1 LTRKVL
7 YLTGTRAD
15 FGLMLPTL
23 HRVAVTPGLSLRL
36 CVTSMHLSPRFGL
49 TVSEVEASSLPIAA
63 RLPVNMDDDSR
74 FGMAQAASQVMQGMV
89 SVLAEIQPDI
99 LLLLGDRAEMLAA
112 ALPAMLAGV
121 PIAHLCGGE
130 RSGTVD
136 DAMRHAISKLA
147 HLHLVATE
155 ESRQRLLRMGEEDV
169 RIHVVGTPG
178 LVGLQAL
185 VTRSREELAQVFD
198 LDPTGPMAVV
208 LFHPVVQDFALAGDQ
223 CRALLQAVHAEGLQ
237 AVCLMPN
244 ADTGNAVVRNAI
256 ERFCVEVQGFRPVTH
271 LARPDYVSLIAA
283 ADMLIGNSSSGIIE
297 AATFG
302 TPVVNVGDRQRD
314 RERNANVIDAPAEL
328 PAIREAIRIAA
339 QVPRAQRSN
348 VYGDG
353 CTDSRVAEIL
363 SSVRLDTQLLKKK
376 VTY

>member
-1 LTRKVL
+1 MTRKVL